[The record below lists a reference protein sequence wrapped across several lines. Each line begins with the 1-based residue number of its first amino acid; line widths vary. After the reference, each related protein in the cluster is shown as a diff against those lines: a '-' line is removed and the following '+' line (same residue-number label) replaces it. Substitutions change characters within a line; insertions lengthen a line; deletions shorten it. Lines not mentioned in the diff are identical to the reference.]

1 MMFDGILWAGTGE
14 VRFAAGKCVR
24 EYEALCMD
32 SVGEIGLR
40 ELDVTTQVNSSA
52 CSSSGCSDAER
63 TDGRAGSSQGLRQQ
77 RKEHSSL

>member
-1 MMFDGILWAGTGE
+1 MFDGILRAGTGE
-14 VRFAAGKCVR
+14 VRFAVGKCVR

-40 ELDVTTQVNSSA
+40 ELDVTAQVNSSA

-63 TDGRAGSSQGLRQQ
+63 TENGLGQ
-77 RKEHSSL
+77 HI